1 MATKKTLNAANL
13 EALGAP
19 RLAELLIEISTGSAA
34 AKRRLRLELAGAQSP
49 AEIARE
55 VRKRLGSIARS
66 RTFVD
71 WQKRKALVEDLELQ
85 KRVIVERIAKDDP
98 HEALELMWQFMVT
111 AAPVLDRC
119 DDSNGTIGG
128 IFREACDTLGELAT
142 AAKVDPNNLADR
154 VFAALQDNGYGVF
167 DDLIAV
173 LSSSLG
179 KEGLERLKSRFVALA
194 SEPVEQP
201 AGERHV
207 IGWGARGPLYADA
220 VAASARSRLVRY
232 ALMQIA
238 DAQGDVDAFIGQ
250 YDDETQKV
258 PGIAAEIAQRLLA
271 SGRAQEAL
279 RTIEATVHRP
289 GGWDWPDF
297 EWEDARIAVLEAL
310 DRKDDAQAARWSCF
324 ERSLSA
330 SHLRDFLKRLPDFD
344 DMEAEERALDYA
356 ETRKSML
363 SALSFLI
370 GWPALDRAAKLAL
383 QRADQL
389 DGDHYEILT
398 SAAEA
403 LAGKHPLAATL
414 LLRAMIDFSLT
425 QGRSTRYRHATRHL
439 MECESLASS
448 IADFAP
454 FETHEAYAARLRRE
468 HGRKSS
474 FWSNAS

>member
-71 WQKRKALVEDLELQ
+71 WQRRKALVEDLELQ
-85 KRVIVERIAKDDP
+85 KRAIVEHIAKDDP
-98 HEALELMWQFMVT
+98 HEALELMWQFMAT
-111 AAPVLDRC
+111 AAPVLNRC
-119 DDSNGTIGG
+119 GDSSGKIDG
-128 IFREACDTLGELAT
+128 IFSDACDALGELAT
-142 AAKVDPNNLADR
+142 AAKVDPNSLADR
-154 VFAALQDNGYGVF
+154 AFAALQDDGYGVF

-173 LSSSLG
+173 LAPALG
-179 KEGLERLKSRFVALA
+179 KEGLERLKSRFNALA

-201 AGERHV
+201 AGERRV
-207 IGWGARGPLYADA
+207 IGWAASGPLYADQ
-220 VAASARSRLVRY
+220 VAASARDRLVRSV
-232 ALMQIA
+232 LMQIA
-238 DAQGDVDAFIGQ
+238 DAEGDVDAFISQ
-250 YDDETQKV
+250 YDEETQKV
-258 PGIAAEIAQRLLA
+258 PNIAAEIARRLLA
-271 SGRAQEAL
+271 SGRAEEAL
-279 RTIEATVHRP
+279 QAIEATVHRR

-297 EWEDARIAVLEAL
+297 DWEDARIEVLEAL

-344 DMEAEERALDYA
+344 DMEAEERALEYA
-356 ETRKSML
+356 ESRKSVL
-363 SALSFLI
+363 TALSFLV
-370 GWPALDRAAKLAL
+370 GWPALDRAARLVL

-398 SAAEA
+398 PAAEA

-425 QGRSTRYRHATRHL
+425 QARSTRNRHATRHL

-454 FETHEAYAARLRRE
+454 FETHEAYAARLKRE

-474 FWSNAS
+474 FWSDTS